1 MAPTSAQDLDYPR
14 RLIQTCV
21 HFLPP
26 RTKSPRPS
34 LITQQSQNLTPR
46 LDGHQ
51 GAVNCVRYNHGAKY
65 VLTASSDRS
74 VRLWNPSLAKEI
86 KAYRGHAQEVL
97 HVDMCVCVCAHT
109 TDISTRASA
118 DAQRT

>member
-1 MAPTSAQDLDYPR
+1 MCLYSEPT
-14 RLIQTCV
+14 
-21 HFLPP
+21 
-26 RTKSPRPS
+26 
-34 LITQQSQNLTPR
+34 LTRSMGDRQELMIR

-65 VLTASSDRS
+65 VLTASTDRS

-97 HVDMCVCVCAHT
+97 HVDM
-109 TDISTRASA
+109 
-118 DAQRT
+118 